1 MLKNILLSISIVFL
15 FIGCGSTGNQYM
27 VPHHQSIPGSSIAIL
42 PIDIENFYSF
52 DVNHTFGAFNEV
64 QKGIFNSNASVILA
78 RNTSGEVKGVMEHV
92 ESDADFEI
100 RELELGRDKIK
111 IMAPVAGSS
120 VSNGSGE
127 PTYVLIFD
135 QYRFHQFTR
144 NDGASSYAG
153 HEEGALRRFLAFE
166 TKYAI
171 WDNVSKELVAWGV
184 VNSDQQYTNNVTEN
198 DYTEL
203 LNKAMRQII
212 SRSPFV
218 GP

>member
-1 MLKNILLSISIVFL
+1 MLKNLLLSTSVVFL

-27 VPHHQSIPGSSIAIL
+27 VPDHQSKPGSSIAIL
-42 PIDIENFYSF
+42 PIDIETFYDF
-52 DVNHTFGAFNEV
+52 DINHTFGAFNSV
-64 QKGIFNSNASVILA
+64 QKGIFNENASVILA
-78 RNTSGEVKGVMEHV
+78 RNTSGEVKGVIEHL
-92 ESDADFEI
+92 ETGMNFET
-100 RELELGRDKIK
+100 RELELGRDKIR

-120 VSNGSGE
+120 ISNGSGE

-144 NDGASSYAG
+144 TDGASSYAG
-153 HEEGALRRFLAFE
+153 HEEGTLRRFIAFE

-171 WDNVSKELVAWGV
+171 WDNESKELVGWGI
-184 VNSDQQYTNNVTEN
+184 VNSDQQFTNNVTEA
-198 DYTEL
+198 DYTDL

-218 GP
+218 GS